1 MELEVTWARA
11 TRIWWAVLWRNLVG
25 AIVMALIGGLIG
37 GLLGYIM
44 GSFGAK
50 TATIQMVAI
59 PIGVIL
65 GIGISILAVKL
76 VIGKDFGDYRL
87 LLVAKERRG

>member
-11 TRIWWAVLWRNLVG
+11 ARIWWAVLWRNMLG

-37 GLLGYIM
+37 GLLGFVM

-50 TATIQMVAI
+50 TTTIQLIAV
-59 PIGVIL
+59 PIGAIL
-65 GIGISILAVKL
+65 GLGISIFAVKL

-87 LLVAKERRG
+87 LLVAKGQRP